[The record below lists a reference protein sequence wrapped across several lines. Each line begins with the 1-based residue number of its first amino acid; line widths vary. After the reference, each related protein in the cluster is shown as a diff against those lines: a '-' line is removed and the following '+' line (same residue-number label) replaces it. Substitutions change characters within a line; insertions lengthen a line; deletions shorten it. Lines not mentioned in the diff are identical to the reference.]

1 MAHSGPMMEQDLVII
16 LAVFGFFLLTGIFG
30 MIGIYSIFQQKKKRA
45 MWSFG
50 IGFVMIAAYLLLMF
64 GSGFVTR

>member
-1 MAHSGPMMEQDLVII
+1 MMEQDLVII